1 MISSDSSER
10 RRGLTLRS
18 PAFDD
23 GSPIPRTHGYATEN
37 ESPPLRIGGV
47 PPGTVSLALV
57 MDDPDA
63 VKPAGE
69 VWDHW
74 LVWNIA
80 PETDAIEAGETPP
93 GAVEGTNSYGERGYG
108 GPNPP
113 DGEHAYRF
121 LLYALDAPLDL
132 DAGATKADLKR
143 AIAGHVIAE
152 TQLTGTYAP

>member
-10 RRGLTLRS
+10 RRGLTLQS

-63 VKPAGE
+63 VKPAGR

-74 LVWNIA
+74 LVWNID

-93 GAVEGTNSYGERGYG
+93 GAVEGTNSYGEPGYG

-152 TQLTGTYAP
+152 TQLIGTYAP